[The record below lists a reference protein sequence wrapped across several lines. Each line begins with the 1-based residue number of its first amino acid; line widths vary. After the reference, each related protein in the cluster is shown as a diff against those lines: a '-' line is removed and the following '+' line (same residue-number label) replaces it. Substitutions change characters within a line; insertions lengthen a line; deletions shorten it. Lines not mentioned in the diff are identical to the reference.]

1 MLLTLYQEI
10 DITPWTESQW
20 CFGELNHHNGDE
32 LTKKIQSLSD
42 YASTLPLTQE
52 DVQWLYNVQCT
63 MIVHPGASIEP
74 IFDIIAM
81 FKFSLANM
89 MKYLLKI
96 VLQKIILL

>member
-1 MLLTLYQEI
+1 MVFL
-10 DITPWTESQW
+10 WAH
-20 CFGELNHHNGDE
+20 HHNGDE

-42 YASTLPLTQE
+42 SGSNFIFNQE
-52 DVQWLYNVQCT
+52 GVQWLYNVQCT

-89 MKYLLKI
+89 MKYLLKYI
-96 VLQKIILL
+96 LQKIILL